1 LRIPRQLLSLALALP
16 LVAASAV
23 GVSGASR
30 HLAAGPHYGGTIIA
44 DSTSEPASLDP
55 ATGADTE
62 TLNFIEAMYDTL
74 VQFSP
79 TGLKLEPDLATS
91 WSQVGNTYTFTIR
104 KSVHF
109 WNGDLLTPQDVA
121 FTLTRIV
128 TPSVGTSDL
137 GPFLDIQGVTAFE
150 KGKAKTVSGIQV
162 KGDQV
167 IVKLVQPETYFLPTL
182 ATAVGSILDEKFVL
196 AHKGNIKGVA
206 MGTGPFMFQSWVP
219 GVSLTMVRNP
229 HYWQKG
235 LPYVSKIVVKMNIN
249 PELEYEQFQQHEVD
263 LIGGSLSSS
272 DQIGSAAYLQV
283 RLNQTE
289 LTDNYLRATIPQ
301 EYNIQ
306 IQPYGPLKSELVRQ
320 AIAHAIQPAPILAQ
334 MNGRAVAG
342 GSLVP
347 PGLAGYSASLKP
359 LAFNLA
365 LAKKLMAEAGYKNG
379 FTTQLVTVNDPET
392 MNIDQ
397 VIQSQLARIGIKVQ
411 VKALSIGAY
420 IADDLKFGGA
430 PLEWGFWDAQF
441 PSGTNFMFGQFDSA
455 STYVVAGFKDPTVN
469 NLINAAD
476 VSTSTAVQAK
486 LLIEAQKILIDKDV
500 PAVPIAYGVSDVLH
514 ATDLGPSK
522 AVYFLH
528 PIYEIQWKYLRF
540 Q

>member
-1 LRIPRQLLSLALALP
+1 MRIAKHLVPIALAAA
-16 LVAASAV
+16 LVGAGAA
-23 GVSGASR
+23 GVAGASSR
-30 HLAAGPHYGGTIIA
+30 HTAAPRYGGTIIA

-74 VQFSP
+74 VQFAP
-79 TGLKLEPDLATS
+79 TGLTLEPDLATS
-91 WSQVGNTYTFTIR
+91 WSQAGNTYTFTIR
-104 KSVHF
+104 KGVHF
-109 WNGDLLTPQDVA
+109 WNGDVLTPQDVA

-196 AHKGNIKGVA
+196 AHKGNIKAAA
-206 MGTGPFMFQSWVP
+206 MGTGPFIFKSWVR
-219 GVSLTMVRNP
+219 GESMTLVKNP

-235 LPYVSKIVVKMNIN
+235 LPYVNKIVVKMNVN
-249 PELEYEQFQQHEVD
+249 PQLEYAQFQQHQVD

-272 DQIGSAAYLQV
+272 DQIGSEAYLQV
-283 RLNQTE
+283 RQNPTE
-289 LTDNYLRATIPQ
+289 LKTNYLRALIPQ
-301 EYNIQ
+301 EYSIE
-306 IQPYGPLKSELVRQ
+306 IQPVGPLKSALVRQ
-320 AIAHAIQPAPILAQ
+320 AIAHAVLPGPIIAQ

-342 GSLVP
+342 GSFVP

-359 LAFNLA
+359 LPYNLTV
-365 LAKKLMAEAGYKNG
+365 AKKLMAQAGFKNG
-379 FTTQLVTVNDPET
+379 FTTQLITVNDPET

-397 VIQSQLARIGIKVQ
+397 VLQSQLAQIGIKVQ
-411 VKALSIGAY
+411 IKALSIGAY
-420 IADDLKFGGA
+420 IADVIKPGGA

-455 STYVVAGFKDPTVN
+455 STYVIQGFKDPVVDR
-469 NLINAAD
+469 LINEAD
-476 VSTSTAVQAK
+476 VATSNAVQAK
-486 LLIEAQKILIDKDV
+486 LLIQAQRILINKDV
-500 PAVPIAYGVSDVLH
+500 PAVPVAYGVSDVLH
-514 ATDLGPSK
+514 ASNLGPSN